1 MKYWGSVIIDSY
13 WFLIINKVLSLVLKQ
28 DSLMNKVE
36 KTEFIIYFISII
48 YMKYKLFVIFFT
60 FLNILSI
67 TFDHHVLAEE
77 KNVYI
82 FLNYLSLISEW

>member
-1 MKYWGSVIIDSY
+1 M
-13 WFLIINKVLSLVLKQ
+13 LKQ

-36 KTEFIIYFISII
+36 KNEFIIYFISII

-67 TFDHHVLAEE
+67 TFNHHVLAEE

-82 FLNYLSLISEW
+82 FFNYPKFLNGSVSQFFTKILSST

>member
-1 MKYWGSVIIDSY
+1 
-13 WFLIINKVLSLVLKQ
+13 
-28 DSLMNKVE
+28 MNKVE
-36 KTEFIIYFISII
+36 KNEFIIYFISII

-77 KNVYI
+77 TKCIHFFKLLFPNFWMVVYHS
-82 FLNYLSLISEW
+82 FSQKY